1 MCKSQVELDVAPIIS
16 YKMQAQEQWVNGVLS
31 GVEYSAEKRRL
42 QTGSFLESR
51 SRPALCMGGRGH
63 ASGSGEGWTK
73 AGVQGEGGAGWH
85 AQERKDALTD
95 KSPTFIS
102 ACWTATTALT
112 ASQPSHSHLGR
123 AVLKFP
129 WERL

>member
-73 AGVQGEGGAGWH
+73 AGVQGEGGGGVACTG
-85 AQERKDALTD
+85 EEGCTD
-95 KSPTFIS
+95 RQVTHIYFRLLDRDDCSDS
-102 ACWTATTALT
+102 
-112 ASQPSHSHLGR
+112 
-123 AVLKFP
+123 FP
-129 WERL
+129 AIP

>member
-51 SRPALCMGGRGH
+51 SRPAL
-63 ASGSGEGWTK
+63 
-73 AGVQGEGGAGWH
+73 
-85 AQERKDALTD
+85 
-95 KSPTFIS
+95 FIS